1 MKKLIF
7 LVVIILL
14 TTGCSLDSENVSA
27 QPNVKYIQDRPDI
40 YLYVDKETCVE
51 YLFYTSHGGLI
62 PRYNSD
68 GSLKL
73 NDICKNEINSGGFYD

>member
-1 MKKLIF
+1 MKKLVF

-14 TTGCSLDSENVSA
+14 TTGCSLGSENVSA
-27 QPNVKYIQDRPDI
+27 EPNVKYIQDRPDI

-51 YLFYTSHGGLI
+51 YFFYTSSGGI
-62 PRYNSD
+62 EVRYNSD

-73 NDICKNEINSGGFYD
+73 NEICKKRY